1 MYPTLFKLGPLAI
14 HTYGFFVAM
23 GFLTGILLAKKEAA
37 RVGEDPEKIV
47 DLCFYIL
54 IFSVLGARIFYVLTM
69 PGYFFSKPLEIFKI
83 WEGGLVFYGGFIS
96 AVIFGVIYMKK
107 HGMPFWKIADLIS
120 PSLAIGH
127 ALGRIGCFFAG
138 CCYGRTCELPWSI
151 TFHHPESLAPLGI
164 GLHPT
169 QLYEAFSNV
178 MIFCILRIFRL
189 RKRFEG
195 EVFWLY
201 VLMYGI
207 IRSIIEAFR
216 EDFRGGFIFSLSPS
230 QFIGLCLSL
239 IAIIMLIISKKTELR
254 IEKRSRVYGR
264 N

>member
-1 MYPTLFKLGPLAI
+1 
-14 HTYGFFVAM
+14 
-23 GFLTGILLAKKEAA
+23 
-37 RVGEDPEKIV
+37 
-47 DLCFYIL
+47 
-54 IFSVLGARIFYVLTM
+54 
-69 PGYFFSKPLEIFKI
+69 
-83 WEGGLVFYGGFIS
+83 
-96 AVIFGVIYMKK
+96 
-107 HGMPFWKIADLIS
+107 
-120 PSLAIGH
+120 
-127 ALGRIGCFFAG
+127 
-138 CCYGRTCELPWSI
+138 
-151 TFHHPESLAPLGI
+151 
-164 GLHPT
+164 
-169 QLYEAFSNV
+169 

-239 IAIIMLIISKKTELR
+239 IAAIMLIISKKTDLR